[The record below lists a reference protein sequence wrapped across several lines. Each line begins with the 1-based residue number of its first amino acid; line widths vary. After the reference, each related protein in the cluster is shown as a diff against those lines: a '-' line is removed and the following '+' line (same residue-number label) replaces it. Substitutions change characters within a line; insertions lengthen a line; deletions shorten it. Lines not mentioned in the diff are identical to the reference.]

1 MSGLT
6 DGDIIFCTTL
16 FSFSFTRIS
25 RSRPNESLFN
35 SCLKTTS
42 HIRIHKLTI
51 MTFYIKPNQTLRL
64 VSIRI
69 WPDFSI
75 PSVGPSVVL
84 MKSIENS
91 ILSTNLNAQSYI
103 ALFNLFT
110 HSVLTSFAKVL
121 WVSSVC
127 QKPQE
132 LEAKAAFL
140 QGEEEEEG
148 EGGEEEEVV
157 STLSM
162 LCSASGL
169 ERSSADLEGVIS
181 IDQQWGA
188 VCACEREGEREMEAC
203 NSAKQGE
210 NWNLH

>member
-1 MSGLT
+1 
-6 DGDIIFCTTL
+6 
-16 FSFSFTRIS
+16 
-25 RSRPNESLFN
+25 
-35 SCLKTTS
+35 
-42 HIRIHKLTI
+42 
-51 MTFYIKPNQTLRL
+51 
-64 VSIRI
+64 
-69 WPDFSI
+69 
-75 PSVGPSVVL
+75 

-181 IDQQWGA
+181 IDQQ
-188 VCACEREGEREMEAC
+188 
-203 NSAKQGE
+203 
-210 NWNLH
+210 